1 MDLGVHMADRPV
13 TMETKI
19 IMMEGREM
27 HFTGNTEDPYF
38 INLQAF
44 YDDLPPIGPYV
55 RANVPPDGVILDVGG
70 NIGLTAHL
78 LSQLVPQ
85 GHVYVFEALPASAQY
100 LQDNLNLNGIHN
112 CTVVNK
118 AVGVERGQLLL
129 HDGGAGSHIV
139 TDAHMDIQ
147 NFPGQPVPVTT
158 LDEFVLHETRLTKIN
173 FIKMDI
179 EGFEPQAIAGARQ
192 LMVRDHPAILMEFNS
207 WCLEY
212 AHRFNIWAFARQLFE
227 HFAPQTVEPD
237 GATKP
242 AYDCSVGAFMHDNL
256 VNRRCVTDL
265 LIQLQPGHAVPSLDE
280 LTTDPEVLRLRAE
293 VTALQASTSWRITAP
308 LRALRGG
315 FHPGSVR
322 AQR

>member
-1 MDLGVHMADRPV
+1 MADSHLVPCPV
-13 TMETKI
+13 ATLTKI
-19 IMMEGREM
+19 ISIADREM
-27 HFTGNTEDPYF
+27 QFTGSTDDYYF
-38 INLQAF
+38 QNLQAF
-44 YDDLPPIGPYV
+44 YDDLPPIEPYV
-55 RANVPPDGVILDVGG
+55 RANVPPDGIILDVGG

-85 GHVYVFEALPASAQY
+85 GHVYCFEALPKNAEF
-100 LQDNLNLNGIHN
+100 LRTNLSLNKIHN

-118 AVGVERGQLLL
+118 AVGVEPGELLI

-139 TDAHMDIQ
+139 TEAHMDIQ
-147 NFPGQPVPVTT
+147 NFPGQTVPVTT
-158 LDEFVLHETRLTKIN
+158 LDNFALSELRLARVN

-192 LMVRDHPAILMEFNS
+192 LMTRDRPPILMEFNS

-212 AHRFNIWAFARQLFE
+212 AHRANIWAFARQLFE
-227 HFAPQTVEPD
+227 HFAPQTVEPH

-242 AYDCSVGAFMHDNL
+242 AYDNSVGAFVHDNL

-265 LIQLQPGHAVPSLDE
+265 LIQLRPGHAVPGLDE

-293 VTALQASTSWRITAP
+293 VTALRASTSWRITAP

-315 FHPGSVR
+315 FRPGSGR
-322 AQR
+322 AQA